1 MKRAGIRSSDHKK
14 ETLVSVPESNKA
26 DTPDGQGLGGQYV
39 LRPGM
44 PQSVVGQRPVLGAGR
59 LGRLLRGQGGEQVSR
74 TLTSLFSLCAHA
86 HRRTAAM
93 ALAAAQSH
101 PVAPLSPEPSVLLW
115 IETARDHLRAIALD
129 WPQRLPEA
137 VPGAPNLDWLRGCPL
152 SLATARPLTD
162 ADAAWAALAALRV
175 WLEQEVLHQT
185 LAQWLAAHRHPD
197 ALADWC
203 MAQSARLPPARC
215 LAAWHPVASVLTPAM
230 RRLDLL
236 DADLARQTT
245 QLHRLAQSLE
255 DESGFAQLPTWLGR
269 CAETGPWARQRHQH
283 GQAPTPHSAWT
294 RLSARWVELM
304 ELALTDRQNQTQGGV
319 APLASGALGLG
330 DGRALAWS
338 EMARGLLLHWVQL
351 APGAGVQAYRV
362 LAPTE
367 WNFHPEGA
375 LAHAL
380 AALEP
385 LDIAA
390 ARTLAAAFDPCVAFT
405 IQTRGSLGTAD
416 A

>member
-1 MKRAGIRSSDHKK
+1 MSM
-14 ETLVSVPESNKA
+14 PESHKP
-26 DTPDGQGLGGQYV
+26 DTPHGQALGGQYV

-44 PQSVVGQRPVLGAGR
+44 PHSVVGQRPVFGAGR
-59 LGRLLRGQGGEQVSR
+59 LGRLLRGQEGERVSR

-86 HRRTAAM
+86 HRHTAAL
-93 ALAAAQSH
+93 ALAAAQSY
-101 PVAPLSPEPSVLLW
+101 PVAPWSPEPPVLLW

-129 WPQRLPEA
+129 WPQRLPDA
-137 VPGAPNLDWLRGCPL
+137 VPGAPNMDWLRGCPL

-162 ADAAWAALAALRV
+162 ANAAWAALAALRG
-175 WLEQEVLHQT
+175 WLEKEVLHQT
-185 LAQWLAAHRHPD
+185 LAEWLAAHRHPD

-203 MAQSARLPPARC
+203 MAQSGRLLPARC
-215 LAAWHPVASVLTPAM
+215 LAAWHPVASALTPAM

-236 DADLARQTT
+236 DADPTRQST
-245 QLHRLAQSLE
+245 QLRRLAQALE
-255 DESGFAQLPTWLGR
+255 DEPGFAQLPTWLGR
-269 CAETGPWARQRHQH
+269 CAETGPWARQRHRH

-304 ELALTDRQNQTQGGV
+304 ELALADRQNQTQGRV

-351 APGAGVQAYRV
+351 APCAGVQDYRV

-380 AALEP
+380 AALDP
-385 LDIAA
+385 LDVAA

-405 IQTRGSLGTAD
+405 IRTPGSLGTAD